1 VPNKA
6 HVERFLNAILAA
18 GDVIQANGQ
27 FQLDP
32 QGSPA
37 VLLDTVMATLNAAA
51 MATPSHSGR
60 CQAEQTRLEG
70 QRSAI
75 IAGEQAANAR
85 LQSALDSLQPKHD
98 YYQYG

>member
-1 VPNKA
+1 NKA
-6 HVERFLNAILAA
+6 HVERFLKAILAA

-27 FQLDP
+27 FQLEP

-37 VLLDTVMATLNAAA
+37 VLLDTVMATLKAAA
-51 MATPSHSGR
+51 LATPSHSDR
-60 CQAEQTRLEG
+60 CQSELTRLEG